1 MRFAFIAY
9 DGMTL
14 LDFAGVYDLVTRL
27 KTMGFMGDL
36 EYDVCAPASAVR
48 SCEGLEVRADRLADD
63 LRGYDYVF
71 IPGGNSVQKLIADD
85 QKLIADEAFMQAL
98 PELPPETVRSAVCG
112 GTLALGA
119 AGLLRGKKATTHP
132 SLTQRLRRL
141 TVDVSD
147 ARVVEDGNVITA
159 RGVASAI
166 DPGLY
171 LCGRIA
177 GPVVREKIRIQM
189 DYPENEI

>member
-1 MRFAFIAY
+1 
-9 DGMTL
+9 
-14 LDFAGVYDLVTRL
+14 
-27 KTMGFMGDL
+27 
-36 EYDVCAPASAVR
+36 
-48 SCEGLEVRADRLADD
+48 VRADRLADD

-71 IPGGNSVQKLIADD
+71 IPGGNGVQELIAD
-85 QKLIADEAFMQAL
+85 QTFMQAL
-98 PELPPETVRSAVCG
+98 RELPPETMRTAVCG

-132 SLTQRLRRL
+132 LLTQHLRRF
-141 TVDVSD
+141 TGDVSD

-166 DPGLY
+166 DLGLY
-171 LCGRIA
+171 LCRRIA